1 MPVKALYPG
10 TFDPPTNGHV
20 DLIQRGS
27 KLFDHL
33 TVAILVNPVKN
44 PLFTVEERVEML
56 EEVTGPLGNVSVAT
70 FDGLM
75 VEFARKVGA
84 AAVLRGIRAI
94 SDYEHEFQMALMNR
108 RLAPDVETVFLAAGG
123 TLLVCELA
131 DGEGSFQLW
140 RRHQRAGA
148 AERGEE
154 AARADQE
161 RRVTEWRPRA
171 RRPQAELCAQSEI
184 CQDGRDMTVTAPA
197 KVFADR
203 IGRIEVSA
211 TMAVAAE
218 AAKLRAQ
225 GANLVD
231 FGAGE
236 PHFATPR
243 HIKDAAI
250 AAIEANFTRYTVV
263 PGIPDVRKAIVERHA
278 CDFGSDYTIDEAVFT
293 SGGKLALFNTIQVLV
308 DHGDEVILPVPYWV
322 SFKDIIQYAGG
333 TVVFLETSE
342 AESFR
347 ITADAIEQAIT
358 PRTKAIIL
366 NSPSNPAGSVVSAGD
381 LERIVHLAHDRGIF
395 LLLDECYVYLN
406 YAGKP
411 VSGGSFTW
419 AKEHIVILGSLSKT
433 YSMTGWRAGYALAA
447 KPVAAN
453 LSKLQS
459 QSTSNAT
466 SFVQKAAIAA
476 LSGSQ
481 ECVAEFRAEFIE
493 LRDYMLAA
501 LKKIPGVTC
510 TKPEGAF
517 YVYPNI
523 SAYLGKGGI
532 RTATELATRL
542 LHEGHVVTVPG
553 EAFGTA
559 EHVRISYPVTR
570 ENIDEGTRRMG
581 EFLTGLK

>member
-1 MPVKALYPG
+1 
-10 TFDPPTNGHV
+10 
-20 DLIQRGS
+20 
-27 KLFDHL
+27 
-33 TVAILVNPVKN
+33 
-44 PLFTVEERVEML
+44 
-56 EEVTGPLGNVSVAT
+56 
-70 FDGLM
+70 
-75 VEFARKVGA
+75 
-84 AAVLRGIRAI
+84 
-94 SDYEHEFQMALMNR
+94 
-108 RLAPDVETVFLAAGG
+108 
-123 TLLVCELA
+123 
-131 DGEGSFQLW
+131 
-140 RRHQRAGA
+140 
-148 AERGEE
+148 
-154 AARADQE
+154 
-161 RRVTEWRPRA
+161 
-171 RRPQAELCAQSEI
+171 
-184 CQDGRDMTVTAPA
+184 MTVSAPA

-225 GANLVD
+225 GINLVD

-236 PHFATPR
+236 PHFSTPR

-250 AAIEANFTRYTVV
+250 AAIDANFTRYTVV

-278 CDFGSDYTIDEAVFT
+278 TDFGSDYAIDEAIFT
-293 SGGKLALFNTIQVLV
+293 TGGKLALFNTIQILV

-333 TVVFLETSE
+333 KVVFLETSE

-347 ITADAIEQAIT
+347 ITADAIEKAIT

-366 NSPSNPAGSVVSAGD
+366 NSPSNPAGSVVSAED
-381 LERIVHLAHDRGIF
+381 LERIVHLAHDRGIY

-406 YAGKP
+406 YAGKC

-419 AKEHIVILGSLSKT
+419 AKDHLVVLGSLSKT
-433 YSMTGWRAGYALAA
+433 YAMTGWRAGFALAS
-447 KPVAAN
+447 KSVVAN

-476 LSGSQ
+476 LAGSQ
-481 ECVAEFRAEFIE
+481 QCVSEFRAEFID
-493 LRDYMLAA
+493 LRDYMLTK
-501 LKKIPGVTC
+501 LSEIPNVTC

-523 SAYLGKGGI
+523 SAYFGKGGI
-532 RTATELATRL
+532 QTATAMATRL
-542 LHEGHVVTVPG
+542 LHEAHVVTVPG

-559 EHVRISYPVTR
+559 EHVRLSYPVTKQ
-570 ENIDEGTRRMG
+570 NIDEGIRRMG

>member
-1 MPVKALYPG
+1 
-10 TFDPPTNGHV
+10 
-20 DLIQRGS
+20 
-27 KLFDHL
+27 
-33 TVAILVNPVKN
+33 
-44 PLFTVEERVEML
+44 
-56 EEVTGPLGNVSVAT
+56 
-70 FDGLM
+70 
-75 VEFARKVGA
+75 
-84 AAVLRGIRAI
+84 
-94 SDYEHEFQMALMNR
+94 
-108 RLAPDVETVFLAAGG
+108 
-123 TLLVCELA
+123 
-131 DGEGSFQLW
+131 
-140 RRHQRAGA
+140 
-148 AERGEE
+148 
-154 AARADQE
+154 
-161 RRVTEWRPRA
+161 
-171 RRPQAELCAQSEI
+171 
-184 CQDGRDMTVTAPA
+184 MTVSAPSQ
-197 KVFADR
+197 VFADR

-236 PHFATPR
+236 PHFPTPR

-250 AAIEANFTRYTVV
+250 AAIDANFTRYTVV

-278 CDFGSDYTIDEAVFT
+278 TDFGSDYAIDEAIFT
-293 SGGKLALFNTIQVLV
+293 TGGKLALFNTIQVLI

-333 TVVFLETSE
+333 KVVFLETRE

-347 ITADAIEQAIT
+347 ITADAIEKAIT
-358 PRTKAIIL
+358 PKTKAIIL
-366 NSPSNPAGSVVSAGD
+366 NSPSNPAGSVVSAED
-381 LERIVHLAHDRGIF
+381 LERIVHLAHERGIY

-419 AKEHIVILGSLSKT
+419 AKEHIVVLGSLSKT
-433 YSMTGWRAGYALAA
+433 YSMTGWRAGFALAP
-447 KPVAAN
+447 KPVVAN

-476 LSGSQ
+476 LTGSQ
-481 ECVAEFRAEFIE
+481 ECVCDFRAEFID
-493 LRDYMLAA
+493 LRDYMLAKLA
-501 LKKIPGVTC
+501 TIPGITC

-523 SAYLGKGGI
+523 SAFLGKGGI
-532 RTATELATRL
+532 RTSTELATRL
-542 LHEGHVVTVPG
+542 LHEAHVVAVPG

-559 EHVRISYPVTR
+559 EHIRISYPVTKQ
-570 ENIDEGTRRMG
+570 NINEGTRRMA
-581 EFLTGLK
+581 EFLAKLQ